1 MRLRRLKDRI
11 GVARRLRAVLLASS
25 AFVSASAL
33 PAKAQTAQTWN
44 GITSTD
50 WFTGTNWDSGTPPSA
65 GPPADSATLDTVTPN
80 PTVADGTAGSY
91 SAIDLSGLNVGFT
104 GIGSLTINNGASFT
118 VTNGNAVIGGD
129 LSGVPGNANGT
140 VIVDGATFNVTGTP
154 TSGGM
159 LVVGGSGTGSFTV
172 QNSATVTAVD
182 SYVGFGTGAN
192 GTVTVTGVGTT
203 WTNSDGGGNGQ
214 NIVGN
219 EGTGVF
225 NVYNGATVN
234 VEAGTIVGASPTG
247 TGTIN
252 ISGAGSTWTASNI
265 TLLGGNTLSDGGRG
279 TINVSDGGSYVAH
292 NQVVI
297 GFKHGGVGN
306 LNVTGGATVTVDSN
320 ATVNL
325 GLFNDATGTLTVSG
339 AGSIWDATAG
349 GDMYVG
355 GNAGGFAPAGGT
367 GTVNV
372 LDGGALNMQGA
383 MYLGRG
389 SSGGNGTLNVS
400 GTGSAVS
407 LTTAT
412 DALFVGYTGV
422 GVMTISNGGHVT
434 NDGSAYLGFSAG
446 STGTVVI
453 DGTNSSW
460 TSNGLVTVIGGNDGS
475 VAGGTGSVTVRN
487 GGTLNTGQARLG
499 FDGTG
504 AATGTVTVTGANSRW
519 NASDIYVG
527 FSGAGTLNITG
538 GGRVNASGLVS
549 IGGCGCTTG
558 AAFVTG
564 AGSLL
569 TVAGNLTVGDV
580 GGGTLSIL
588 DSGQVNVTGAVLGNG
603 GLTIGAGSV
612 LSAASYLPAG
622 TFTTTI
628 GLRGA
633 ASGQIGLGAGTAG
646 LDGALVITGHNVG
659 RTTYTLVQSADLA
672 GSRFSS
678 VTYADALLRNPVL
691 TYTAGDV
698 LLTVDPYLLSSLLP
712 TGANMNQQNV
722 ARAIDKGLATGATP
736 SSGIE
741 NLFYLTGDAL
751 LNGLTQVSGEPGA
764 SIPTAGFAAM
774 NQFINAMM
782 DGPGGAG
789 GFSAPLG
796 FAEENAYAPKRK
808 LSRAQNEAYAAVTPR
823 DRLMPTFASRWNV
836 WATGYG
842 GNSTINGDAAAGSH
856 ATSTRVYGTAVGAD
870 YRATP
875 DTRFGFALGGAGTNF
890 TVDNALGGGRA
901 DVFQAGAYARH
912 TMGAAYIAAA
922 VAYAWQ
928 DITTDRTVT
937 VSGTDRLHAELK
949 ANALSARLE
958 SGWRYAMPAFAV
970 TPYAGL
976 QSTAF
981 YLPSY
986 AETATSGSNQ
996 FALSYGSKTVTAT
1009 RGELGFRLDKAM
1021 PLNDAVVT
1029 LRGRAA
1035 WAHDWNTD
1043 RSAIATFQSLPGAT
1057 FTVNGA
1063 TPSANAA
1070 LLSAGADIAWG
1081 NGWTVAATFDGEF
1094 SNTTRGYAGKGSL
1107 RYAW

>member
-1 MRLRRLKDRI
+1 M
-11 GVARRLRAVLLASS
+11 
-25 AFVSASAL
+25 
-33 PAKAQTAQTWN
+33 
-44 GITSTD
+44 
-50 WFTGTNWDSGTPPSA
+50 
-65 GPPADSATLDTVTPN
+65 
-80 PTVADGTAGSY
+80 
-91 SAIDLSGLNVGFT
+91 NVGFT

-182 SYVGFGTGAN
+182 SYVGFGMGAN

-297 GFKHGGVGN
+297 GFKHSGVGN

-400 GTGSAVS
+400 GAGSAVS

-538 GGRVNASGLVS
+538 GGRVDASGLVS

-612 LSAASYLPAG
+612 LSAASYLPAS

-628 GLRGA
+628 GLRGS

-659 RTTYTLVQSADLA
+659 RTTYTLLSSADLS
-672 GSRFSS
+672 GTTFSS
-678 VTYADALLRNPVL
+678 VAYTDALRNPVI
-691 TYTAGDV
+691 TYTTGDV
-698 LLTVDPYLLSSLLP
+698 LLTVDPYLLVSLLP
-712 TGANMNQQNV
+712 TSANINQQNV
-722 ARAIDKGLATGATP
+722 ARAIDNVLATGATP

-741 NLFYLTGDAL
+741 NLFYLSGDAL
-751 LNGLTQVSGEPGA
+751 LNGLTQTSGEPGA

-774 NQFINAMM
+774 NQFINSMM
-782 DGPGGAG
+782 DNTGGNGSQGGAT
-789 GFSAPLG
+789 G
-796 FAEENAYAPKRK
+796 FAEENAYAPKPK
-808 LSRAQNEAYAAVTPR
+808 LSRAQTEAYAAVTPR
-823 DRLMPTFASRWNV
+823 DRAAIPFTSRWNV

-856 ATSTRVYGTAVGAD
+856 STSTRVYGTAVGAD

-937 VSGTDRLHAELK
+937 VSGTDKLHAELK

-1009 RGELGFRLDKAM
+1009 RGELGARFDKAM
-1021 PLNDAVVT
+1021 PLNDAVLT

-1043 RSAIATFQSLPGAT
+1043 RSATATFQSLPGAT
-1057 FTVNGA
+1057 F
-1063 TPSANAA
+1063 
-1070 LLSAGADIAWG
+1070 
-1081 NGWTVAATFDGEF
+1081 DGEF
-1094 SNTTRGYAGKGSL
+1094 SSTTRGYAGKGSL